1 LLDLLLVS
9 ILWKRIQM
17 HFSNK
22 LKTDFTFNNLS
33 QLSNCDTQAFTIQA
47 DQDPSYLSEMGMN
60 TASDPKRSLYIS
72 VREKICFDELIIAEK
87 NLSDSEIVALLE
99 SWDAL
104 LRQHHILVLF
114 TEKPIDHRRRYR
126 FLSEAF
132 FDMHLPVHP
141 IEMQFCFV
149 YDFAES
155 SSCEYL
161 SYQTVN
167 GIIQSLLNHE
177 YVESIKQLN
186 KRVRLNAYDNLSE
199 PEFYYIVNQHKN
211 QSNHIINRNI
221 SVLSNKIIGNRLIY
235 RGTHETDFCFD
246 DHCTITKG
254 NWQLEMV
261 AEDGAWQVVDI
272 QVEGVKFEIKA

>member
-1 LLDLLLVS
+1 
-9 ILWKRIQM
+9 M

-22 LKTDFTFNNLS
+22 LNTDFTFNNLN
-33 QLSNCDTQAFTIQA
+33 QLSPCDTQAFSIQV
-47 DQDPSYLSEMGMN
+47 DQDPMYLLEKEVN
-60 TASDPKRSLYIS
+60 TAIDHKRSLFIS
-72 VREKICFDELIIAEK
+72 VREKIGFDELIIAEK

-99 SWDAL
+99 RWDAL
-104 LRQHHILVLF
+104 LRQYHMLVLF

-141 IEMQFCFV
+141 IEMQFCFI
-149 YDFAES
+149 YDFAAS
-155 SSCEYL
+155 SSCELL
-161 SYQTVN
+161 SNQSVKD
-167 GIIQSLLNHE
+167 IIQSLLNHE

-186 KRVRLNAYDNLSE
+186 KRVRLNAFENLSE

-211 QSNHIINRNI
+211 KSNHIINKNI

-235 RGTHETDFCFD
+235 RGTHETDCCFD

-261 AEDGAWQVVDI
+261 AEQGSWQVVDI
-272 QVEGVKFEIKA
+272 QVEGVHF

>member
-1 LLDLLLVS
+1 MLDLLLVS

-60 TASDPKRSLYIS
+60 TASDPERSLYIS
-72 VREKICFDELIIAEK
+72 VREKIGFDELIIAEK

-199 PEFYYIVNQHKN
+199 PEFFYVLDCHQKKYASIAG
-211 QSNHIINRNI
+211 I
-221 SVLSNKIIGNRLIY
+221 SLRHEQKMVAGNRLVLM
-235 RGTHETDFCFD
+235 GSHTTGFCHPN
-246 DHCTITKG
+246 HCAIQHGKWKVEMLRCDG
-254 NWQLEMV
+254 NWFVSGIFIE
-261 AEDGAWQVVDI
+261 GI
-272 QVEGVKFEIKA
+272 QF